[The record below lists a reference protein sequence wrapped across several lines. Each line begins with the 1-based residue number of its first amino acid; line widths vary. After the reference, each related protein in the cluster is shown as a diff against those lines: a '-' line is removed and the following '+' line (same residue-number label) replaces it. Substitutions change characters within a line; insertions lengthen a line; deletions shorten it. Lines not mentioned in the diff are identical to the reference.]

1 MFEPTSLPQPQAPSA
16 RETMLPAPL
25 SAIVQNLLVFAGS
38 GLVAAATLW
47 ASGPPS
53 APTPVWMLV
62 GVSVAVS
69 GVWGLGRVPGTMVA
83 AAGTVA
89 LLPAFP
95 ESWLLPATSAAA
107 GVGVAPVVAGWL
119 RHRLRIDQH
128 LLQPRGAWSL
138 VALAVAVGAVA
149 ASVLVLGGADDHLGR
164 ATLRCSLSIL
174 TLVPVAV
181 LGVPTTDLVRA
192 LRERDEARARQRLV
206 EDQLRH
212 SQKMEAMGR
221 LTTSVAHDFNNLLTA
236 IIGYTDLLLRGLS
249 VSDQRRGDIEQI
261 GRAAA
266 RASDLTRQMLTFSRR
281 RSDPS
286 SVISV
291 NTTLQKLAPMLRRV
305 MNEDITVLLQ
315 PRAAGGYA
323 RIDGGQ
329 LEQVVM
335 NLAVNARDA
344 MPRGG
349 RLTIDT
355 ADVTLAEAQ
364 QGQGM
369 GLPSGEYVSLTVTDA
384 GVGMRPEIMARVFE
398 PYFTTKDVGKGTGLG
413 LSTVYG
419 IIRQADGDITL
430 TSEPGVGTTFRVL
443 LPRVE
448 GPVVEPEAAGARSL
462 PRGTEQVLLVE
473 DDPGV
478 RRLVKTMLTTVGYG
492 VLECSSGRAALALGS
507 DDTRRIDLLM
517 CDVILG
523 DMSGPAVAE
532 ALRALR
538 PHLKVIY
545 TSGYTDDVIVR
556 TGALEHERYFVRKP
570 FTPLELTERIR
581 LVLDEVAAPGTGLS
595 S

>member
-1 MFEPTSLPQPQAPSA
+1 
-16 RETMLPAPL
+16 
-25 SAIVQNLLVFAGS
+25 
-38 GLVAAATLW
+38 
-47 ASGPPS
+47 
-53 APTPVWMLV
+53 
-62 GVSVAVS
+62 
-69 GVWGLGRVPGTMVA
+69 
-83 AAGTVA
+83 
-89 LLPAFP
+89 
-95 ESWLLPATSAAA
+95 
-107 GVGVAPVVAGWL
+107 
-119 RHRLRIDQH
+119 
-128 LLQPRGAWSL
+128 
-138 VALAVAVGAVA
+138 
-149 ASVLVLGGADDHLGR
+149 
-164 ATLRCSLSIL
+164 
-174 TLVPVAV
+174 
-181 LGVPTTDLVRA
+181 
-192 LRERDEARARQRLV
+192 
-206 EDQLRH
+206 
-212 SQKMEAMGR
+212 
-221 LTTSVAHDFNNLLTA
+221 
-236 IIGYTDLLLRGLS
+236 
-249 VSDQRRGDIEQI
+249 
-261 GRAAA
+261 
-266 RASDLTRQMLTFSRR
+266 
-281 RSDPS
+281 
-286 SVISV
+286 
-291 NTTLQKLAPMLRRV
+291 
-305 MNEDITVLLQ
+305 
-315 PRAAGGYA
+315 
-323 RIDGGQ
+323 
-329 LEQVVM
+329 
-335 NLAVNARDA
+335 
-344 MPRGG
+344 
-349 RLTIDT
+349 
-355 ADVTLAEAQ
+355 
-364 QGQGM
+364 M
-369 GLPSGEYVSLTVTDA
+369 GLPSGDYVSLTVTDA